1 MSDFKTLFG
10 QNNQEDKK
18 TPILLEQEKNI
29 NSSTNDSSIPDVS
42 NNVDKSNTPDVSL
55 PNNQKKD
62 RGDGKID
69 VVNFKNLTQIFNKGK
84 KNEYKLFENFSL
96 NINDI
101 PNDFQSVSIMGTSG
115 CGKSRL
121 VRLLCGLDD
130 VQSGSVS
137 VYGKSLSEFGN
148 IPMVFQNHSNSNYPW
163 MKIID
168 NVMLP
173 MIIRG
178 FSKKDAYEKAL
189 QLIKLVGLE
198 GKENDYPNMLSGGQN
213 QRIAISKC
221 LASNSQI
228 IVLDEAT
235 GALDIK
241 MKKEIQNIILKI
253 LYDSNVDPTIINIT
267 HSIEEAL
274 YISNKIFILKANP
287 CGIVKVMNI
296 HYPNE
301 ENMHRD
307 EWIFQTE
314 EYKKYYLELSKT
326 LSNI

>member
-18 TPILLEQEKNI
+18 NPILLEQEKNI
-29 NSSTNDSSIPDVS
+29 DSSTNDSSIPDVS
-42 NNVDKSNTPDVSL
+42 NNVDKPNILDVND
-55 PNNQKKD
+55 NNQKKN

-101 PNDFQSVSIMGTSG
+101 PNDFQSVSIMGASG

-137 VYGKSLSEFGN
+137 VYGKPLSEFGN

-178 FSKKDAYEKAL
+178 IPKNDAYKKAL
-189 QLIKLVGLE
+189 QLLKLVGLE
-198 GKENDYPNMLSGGQN
+198 EKENDYPNMLSGGQN

-253 LYDSNVDPTIINIT
+253 LYGSIVDPTIINIT

-287 CGIVKVMNI
+287 CEIVKVMNI

-301 ENMHRD
+301 ENIQRD
-307 EWIFQTE
+307 EWIFQTD
-314 EYKKYYLELSKT
+314 EYKKYYSELSET

>member
-10 QNNQEDKK
+10 QTNNNQDEKK
-18 TPILLEQEKNI
+18 NDIISEQNNTSVDDSNIPSKNTNSQVI
-29 NSSTNDSSIPDVS
+29 NTKTDGTN
-42 NNVDKSNTPDVSL
+42 L
-55 PNNQKKD
+55 KKE

-69 VVNFKNLTQIFNKGK
+69 VINFKNLTQIFNKGK

-101 PNDFQSVSIMGTSG
+101 ADDFQSVSIMGSSG

-137 VYGKSLSEFGN
+137 VYGKPLSEFGN

-163 MKIID
+163 MKVID

-178 FSKKDAYEKAL
+178 ISKKDAYKKAV
-189 QLIKLVGLE
+189 QLLKLVGLE
-198 GKENDYPNMLSGGQN
+198 DKQNDYPNMLSGGQN
-213 QRIAISKC
+213 QRVAISKC
-221 LASNSQI
+221 LATNSQI

-241 MKKEIQNIILKI
+241 MKREIQNIILRI
-253 LYDSNVDPTIINIT
+253 LYGSLVDPTIINIT

-274 YISNKIFILKANP
+274 YLSNKIIILKANP
-287 CGIVKVMNI
+287 CSIVKVMNI
-296 HYPNE
+296 HYNGE
-301 ENMHRD
+301 EDKHRG
-307 EWIFQTE
+307 EWIFQTD
-314 EYKKYYLELSKT
+314 EYKKYYAELSNT
-326 LSNI
+326 LANI

>member
-10 QNNQEDKK
+10 QTNNNQDEKK
-18 TPILLEQEKNI
+18 NNIISEQNNTSVDDSNIQSKNTNSQVI
-29 NSSTNDSSIPDVS
+29 NTTTDGTN
-42 NNVDKSNTPDVSL
+42 L
-55 PNNQKKD
+55 KKE

-69 VVNFKNLTQIFNKGK
+69 VINFKNLTQIFNKGK

-101 PNDFQSVSIMGTSG
+101 ADDFQSVSIMGASG

-137 VYGKSLSEFGN
+137 VYGKPLSEFGN

-163 MKIID
+163 MKVID

-178 FSKKDAYEKAL
+178 ISKKDAYKKAV
-189 QLIKLVGLE
+189 QLLKLVGLE
-198 GKENDYPNMLSGGQN
+198 DKQNDYPNMLSGGQN
-213 QRIAISKC
+213 QRVAISKC
-221 LASNSQI
+221 LATNSQI

-241 MKKEIQNIILKI
+241 MKREIQNIILRI
-253 LYDSNVDPTIINIT
+253 LYGSLVDPTIINIT

-274 YISNKIFILKANP
+274 YLSNKIIILKANP
-287 CGIVKVMNI
+287 CSIVKVMNI
-296 HYPNE
+296 HYNGE
-301 ENMHRD
+301 EDKHRG
-307 EWIFQTE
+307 EWIFQTD
-314 EYKKYYLELSKT
+314 EYKKYYAELSNT
-326 LSNI
+326 LANI

>member
-10 QNNQEDKK
+10 QNNQE
-18 TPILLEQEKNI
+18 EKNDI
-29 NSSTNDSSIPDVS
+29 ISEQNNTSLRDSNIQSKNMNSETIKTTTDEHN
-42 NNVDKSNTPDVSL
+42 L
-55 PNNQKKD
+55 KKE

-69 VVNFKNLTQIFNKGK
+69 VINFKNLTQIFNKGK
-84 KNEYKLFENFSL
+84 ENEYKLFENFSL

-101 PNDFQSVSIMGTSG
+101 ADDFQSVSIMGASG

-137 VYGKSLSEFGN
+137 VYGKPLSEFGN

-163 MKIID
+163 MKVID

-178 FSKKDAYEKAL
+178 ISKKDAYKKAI
-189 QLIKLVGLE
+189 QLLKLVGLE
-198 GKENDYPNMLSGGQN
+198 DKQNDYPNMLSGGQN
-213 QRIAISKC
+213 QRVAISKC
-221 LASNSQI
+221 LATNSQI

-241 MKKEIQNIILKI
+241 MKREIQNIILRI
-253 LYDSNVDPTIINIT
+253 LYGSLVDPTIINIT

-274 YISNKIFILKANP
+274 YLSNKIIILKANP
-287 CGIVKVMNI
+287 CDIVKVMNI
-296 HYPNE
+296 HYNGE
-301 ENMHRD
+301 EDKRRG
-307 EWIFQTE
+307 EWIFQTD
-314 EYKKYYLELSKT
+314 EYKKYYTELSNT
-326 LSNI
+326 LANI

>member
-10 QNNQEDKK
+10 QTNNNQDDKK
-18 TPILLEQEKNI
+18 NDIISEQNNTSVDDSNIPSKNTNSQVI
-29 NSSTNDSSIPDVS
+29 NTTTDGTN
-42 NNVDKSNTPDVSL
+42 L
-55 PNNQKKD
+55 KKE

-69 VVNFKNLTQIFNKGK
+69 VINFKNLTQIFNKGK

-101 PNDFQSVSIMGTSG
+101 ADDFQSVSIMGASG

-130 VQSGSVS
+130 VQSGSVT
-137 VYGKSLSEFGN
+137 VYGKPLSEFGN

-163 MKIID
+163 MKVID

-178 FSKKDAYEKAL
+178 ISKKDAYKKAV
-189 QLIKLVGLE
+189 QLLKLVGLE
-198 GKENDYPNMLSGGQN
+198 DKQNDYPNMLSGGQN
-213 QRIAISKC
+213 QRVAISKC
-221 LASNSQI
+221 LATNSQI

-241 MKKEIQNIILKI
+241 MKREIQNIILRI
-253 LYDSNVDPTIINIT
+253 LYGSLVDPTIINIT

-274 YISNKIFILKANP
+274 YLSNKIIILKANP

-296 HYPNE
+296 HYNGE
-301 ENMHRD
+301 EDKHRG
-307 EWIFQTE
+307 EWIFQTD
-314 EYKKYYLELSKT
+314 EYKKYYAELSNT
-326 LSNI
+326 LANI